1 MLRVLVGLLAMM
13 SVAATAHAVD
23 YDDPEGRFSVAVPNG
38 WAAAKP
44 DVPQIALV
52 IMGMREGK
60 MLGLCA
66 VVVTPTPDTKGMSQ
80 AEIDDTLTKQLTEEE
95 WRKSLKAAAGND
107 AKIEAT
113 GSRDSNGHKAHFA
126 VATFSVK
133 KADGTEAALK
143 TKTEL
148 HAIPGTFHEVGC
160 LAEDYEA
167 ASTDFETIF
176 LSYVPKRELIARG
189 PDRAAPALLTFFEGA
204 DFSGAARVV
213 GQDVADFA
221 ALGWGGAAGSVSVAG
236 FGQWEVCE
244 GANFAGT
251 CRVLGTNE
259 TATIGQTLR
268 IGSARRIDNAGA
280 GGLVGVFNAATNVWM
295 RTAIDRVRVR

>member
-1 MLRVLVGLLAMM
+1 MVRLFFALLA
-13 SVAATAHAVD
+13 AASFAGAAGAGG
-23 YDDPEGRFSVAVPNG
+23 YDDPEGRFSVTVPQG
-38 WAAAKP
+38 WEAAKP

-52 IMGMREGK
+52 IMGMRENK
-60 MLGLCA
+60 LLGLCA
-66 VVVTPTPDTKGMSQ
+66 VVVTPTPDTKSMSQ
-80 AEIDDTLTKQLTEEE
+80 SEIDDTLTQQLTEEE
-95 WRKSLKAAAGND
+95 WRRSLKAAAGND

-113 GSRDSNGHKAHFA
+113 GSRDANGRKAHFA

-133 KADGTEAALK
+133 KADGTAAALK
-143 TKTEL
+143 TKTEI

-167 ASTDFETIF
+167 ASPDFETIF
-176 LSYVPKRELIARG
+176 LSYVPKRELIVRG

-204 DFSGAARVV
+204 AFTGAARVV

-221 ALGWGGAAGSVSVAG
+221 ALGWGGAVGSVSVAG

-251 CRVLGTNE
+251 CRVLGTSE
-259 TATIGQTLR
+259 TAAPGHMLR
-268 IGSARRIDNAGA
+268 IGSARRIEAAGA
-280 GGLVGVFNAATNVWM
+280 GGLAGVFNAATNVWM
-295 RTAIDRVRVR
+295 RTAIDRFRAR